1 MARDQPLGADR
12 PGKTIYCGGAS
23 LDGVGLVAPIST
35 TEETERKP
43 LVPRTVDGVV
53 DELTRPLDENERVGA
68 ETVSQ

>member
-1 MARDQPLGADR
+1 
-12 PGKTIYCGGAS
+12 